1 MTGRGT
7 FVIPGIKKTPKTR
20 LKNSFGE
27 LIKKIETL
35 AASTNLQLLCNKS
48 ILISYC
54 PVRSTVVSF
63 LSLRANETLVIV
75 CSQF

>member
-48 ILISYC
+48 ILNSYC
-54 PVRSTVVSF
+54 PVSF
-63 LSLRANETLVIV
+63 NYGFISCPLGKTKP
-75 CSQF
+75 